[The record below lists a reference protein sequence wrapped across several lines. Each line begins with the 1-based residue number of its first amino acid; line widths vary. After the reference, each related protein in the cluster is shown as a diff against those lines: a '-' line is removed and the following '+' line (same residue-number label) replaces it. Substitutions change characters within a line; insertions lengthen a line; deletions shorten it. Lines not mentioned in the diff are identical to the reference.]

1 MRVSTRCRQ
10 KAEEKDDLSL
20 LSGMTEKERRNL
32 HDKGIFTVTQLS
44 YTFRPRPEWHHR
56 IRHALGHALNGQ
68 DNPAGVA
75 SGLYAALMNVIF
87 LAQRIG
93 TPLAL

>member
-1 MRVSTRCRQ
+1 
-10 KAEEKDDLSL
+10 
-20 LSGMTEKERRNL
+20 MTEEERRNL
-32 HDKGIFTVTQLS
+32 HDKRDLHCDPTLLGLPSASRV
-44 YTFRPRPEWHHR
+44 RHR
-56 IRHALGHALNGQ
+56 IRNALGHALNGQ
-68 DNPAGVA
+68 DNGCKTSAGVA